1 MQRGLTYLLIIFGL
15 LLFQISP
22 KFFSFYRAPWF
33 KGWAGHTS
41 STVESELLLVI
52 EYTTYMIVTC
62 TQSPLMS
69 LLESWNWCFF
79 LSPWMLKIFEEDI
92 WYHLPNRRV
101 ASFIL
106 SFLAETGSGPTIST
120 CMWVNLCWGTA
131 MCSGRSW
138 TCLYTFPFWQPRQE
152 QAASTTERP
161 IHGQQYSADTRRV
174 VA

>member
-1 MQRGLTYLLIIFGL
+1 MQRWLTYLLIIFGL
-15 LLFQISP
+15 LPFQISP
-22 KFFSFYRAPWF
+22 KFFSFYRAPWL

-41 STVESELLLVI
+41 STVQSELLLVI

-92 WYHLPNRRV
+92 WFRLPNRRV

-106 SFLAETGSGPTIST
+106 SFLVMYTLRPSTSLQMPNIELHQPGIEPGPTLIE
-120 CMWVNLCWGTA
+120 C
-131 MCSGRSW
+131 GRSTIELW
-138 TCLYTFPFWQPRQE
+138 NLYKIW
-152 QAASTTERP
+152 
-161 IHGQQYSADTRRV
+161 V
-174 VA
+174 C

>member
-1 MQRGLTYLLIIFGL
+1 MANLSFNYFWITTLPNKPKIL
-15 LLFQISP
+15 LL
-22 KFFSFYRAPWF
+22 YRAPWH

-41 STVESELLLVI
+41 SNVKSELLLVI

-92 WYHLPNRRV
+92 WFRLPNRSV

-106 SFLAETGSGPTIST
+106 SFLVSDQIQNLYKIDSPPQTKMTSKDDNEWLVSLKFLRPWQYYTDGS
-120 CMWVNLCWGTA
+120 
-131 MCSGRSW
+131 
-138 TCLYTFPFWQPRQE
+138 CLAHY
-152 QAASTTERP
+152 
-161 IHGQQYSADTRRV
+161 
-174 VA
+174 